1 MARIVFFVLA
11 LFVLWRLLSAMGKRG
26 TSAGLGADSYSR
38 YHPRERRRRMD
49 IEDSSPPD
57 TLEELFRCVQ
67 CEIYVPN
74 GRALIGEGDDVFCSQ
89 SCRYEHRAEGRDDA

>member
-1 MARIVFFVLA
+1 MSRIVFFVLA

-49 IEDSSPPD
+49 LEDSSPPD
-57 TLEELFRCVQ
+57 TPEELFRCVQ
-67 CEIYVPN
+67 CGTYVPD
-74 GRALIGEGDDVFCSQ
+74 GRVLIGEEDDVFCSQ
-89 SCRYEHRAEGRDDA
+89 SCRHEHRAEGHDDA